1 MQIGWSRKKTSD
13 WKNNLDDLFDELE
26 DDETDIEK
34 IAQQTYKILFAASK
48 NKAKNLIN
56 EYEKEGKPLFIEDK
70 HENKIDYLTEIT
82 YNEKLKWLKDFLEK
96 ENKEEWLFFLVMAS
110 RKCCNKEL
118 CQPVI
123 LIKKEEKC
131 KLFNGDGENDEEVND
146 LKEKCELLKLN
157 QKKKA
162 KKV

>member
-1 MQIGWSRKKTSD
+1 
-13 WKNNLDDLFDELE
+13 
-26 DDETDIEK
+26 
-34 IAQQTYKILFAASK
+34 
-48 NKAKNLIN
+48 
-56 EYEKEGKPLFIEDK
+56 
-70 HENKIDYLTEIT
+70 
-82 YNEKLKWLKDFLEK
+82 
-96 ENKEEWLFFLVMAS
+96 MAS

-157 QKKKA
+157 QKKKP

>member
-1 MQIGWSRKKTSD
+1 
-13 WKNNLDDLFDELE
+13 
-26 DDETDIEK
+26 
-34 IAQQTYKILFAASK
+34 
-48 NKAKNLIN
+48 
-56 EYEKEGKPLFIEDK
+56 
-70 HENKIDYLTEIT
+70 
-82 YNEKLKWLKDFLEK
+82 
-96 ENKEEWLFFLVMAS
+96 MAS

-131 KLFNGDGENDEEVND
+131 KLFNGDGGNDEEVND

>member
-1 MQIGWSRKKTSD
+1 MACSIEFDEKCKLDDQEKKQVIE
-13 WKNNLDDLFDELE
+13 KNDLDDLFDELE

-34 IAQQTYKILFAASK
+34 IAQQTYKVLFAASK

-96 ENKEEWLFFLVMAS
+96 ENKEE
-110 RKCCNKEL
+110 
-118 CQPVI
+118 
-123 LIKKEEKC
+123 
-131 KLFNGDGENDEEVND
+131 
-146 LKEKCELLKLN
+146 
-157 QKKKA
+157 
-162 KKV
+162 